1 MRRRVLLLLVALL
14 GWQAQAANE
23 VGADV
28 SPRRAFWSSLL
39 IPGWGQRAAGADQS
53 ALRFFA
59 VDLGLWAGY
68 FGMQRL
74 SAIRREHYRTYAAD
88 HAGARPAGKD
98 RRYFDDL
105 GFYDSRLEHNQ
116 FARREEG
123 AEADLYPAG
132 AVFDWQWDDQSSRRR
147 YRSLRNDS
155 ESVHRQALFATGLM
169 VINHLA
175 AAIHAAR
182 TARRLQGAEAPA
194 SKQVDEGHLAL
205 ELAGPPD
212 GLGIRLRRL
221 F

>member
-1 MRRRVLLLLVALL
+1 MLAGLL
-14 GWQAQAANE
+14 GWQAQAADV
-23 VGADV
+23 VGAEV

-68 FGMQRL
+68 LGMQRL
-74 SAIRREHYRTYAAD
+74 SDIRREHYLTYAAD
-88 HAGARPAGKD
+88 HAGARPTGKD

-132 AVFDWQWDDQSSRRR
+132 SAFDWQWDDQSSRRR

-155 ESVHRQALFATGLM
+155 ERAHRQALFATGLV

-182 TARRLQGAEAPA
+182 TARRLQSADAPVGE
-194 SKQVDEGHLAL
+194 QIDEHHLAL
-205 ELAGPPD
+205 ELASPPD
-212 GLGIRLRRL
+212 GIGIRLRRQ

>member
-88 HAGARPAGKD
+88 HAGARGE
-98 RRYFDDL
+98 RRDEVEL
-105 GFYDSRLEHNQ
+105 RV
-116 FARREEG
+116 
-123 AEADLYPAG
+123 EADHDRAG
-132 AVFDWQWDDQSSRRR
+132 VHG
-147 YRSLRNDS
+147 YVVHVVTLR
-155 ESVHRQALFATGLM
+155 ERAWTVGTR
-169 VINHLA
+169 
-175 AAIHAAR
+175 
-182 TARRLQGAEAPA
+182 
-194 SKQVDEGHLAL
+194 
-205 ELAGPPD
+205 
-212 GLGIRLRRL
+212 
-221 F
+221 